1 MPVPFN
7 VKRLMRPMVTQLAQ
21 LFFACVPRF
30 LPRPNQRKLGMNLIG
45 YYKADLGLGEALRY
59 MAKALAQSSIPFLI
73 RQFSPTLRTRQ
84 GNHSLDAYVQAECSY
99 MVNCIIINP
108 DMLYRLPIWV
118 SYAEW
123 TKRYNI
129 GHWFWELSDFP
140 KEWRYALP
148 LIDEIWVNS
157 DFNAQ
162 TMRQA
167 HPRVTKIPF
176 AIEFEIPGP
185 QFTRAYFNLPQEG
198 FLFLSSFDFHSSIHR
213 KNPHA
218 VIDAF
223 LMAFADN
230 SNIVR
235 LAIKSIHG
243 DSYPNEFMALKAK
256 AQNDPR
262 IIFIDS
268 QFTTEEMRGLLQCAD
283 CYVSLHRSEGVG
295 LGMAESMY
303 LGKPVIATAYSGN
316 MEFMS
321 QSNACLIS
329 YQLIDVKSHEY
340 PHANNQVWAEVSI
353 QEAAMAM
360 QKMISQP
367 VWRQAIA
374 TQARKDMLEHHSF
387 KVMEDAMTQR
397 LIEIEQLLL

>member
-1 MPVPFN
+1 
-7 VKRLMRPMVTQLAQ
+7 MRPLVTQLAQ
-21 LFFACVPRF
+21 LFFFCVPRF
-30 LPRPNQRKLGMNLIG
+30 LPHPSQRKLGMNLMG

-108 DMLYRLPIWV
+108 DILYRLPIWV

-123 TKRYNI
+123 AKRYNI

-176 AIEFEIPGP
+176 AIEFEMPGP
-185 QFTRAYFNLPQEG
+185 QFTRSYFDLPQGG
-198 FLFLSSFDFHSSIHR
+198 FLFLCSFDFHSSIYR
-213 KNPHA
+213 KNPYA
-218 VIDAF
+218 TIDAF
-223 LMAFADN
+223 LMAFAN
-230 SNIVR
+230 HPGAAWLV
-235 LAIKSIHG
+235 IKSTHG
-243 DSYPNEFMALKAK
+243 DAYPQELAALKAH

-262 IIFIDS
+262 IIFID
-268 QFTTEEMRGLLQCAD
+268 QEFTIEQLHGLLQCAD
-283 CYVSLHRSEGVG
+283 CYVSLHRAEGLG
-295 LGMAESMY
+295 MGMAESMY

-316 MEFMS
+316 LEFMNS
-321 QSNACLIS
+321 SNACLVD
-329 YQLIDVKSHEY
+329 YQLIDVGLGQY
-340 PHANNQVWAEVSI
+340 PHAQNQAWAQADVETASC
-353 QEAAMAM
+353 AM
-360 QKMISQP
+360 QDMITKP
-367 VWRQAIA
+367 AWRDSLAA
-374 TQARKDMLEHHSF
+374 QARQDMLERHSF
-387 KVMEDAMTQR
+387 KVMGNAIALR
-397 LIEIEQLLL
+397 LAQIERECASQ